1 MTEPTFPP
9 DVFKDSGFRLPLPER
24 DSLDD
29 EAKEIFDHF
38 LDPDGDTYVGIRGP
52 GGIRLHSPKL
62 SRLTQ
67 EVNHYLRHESGI
79 SKRVRELAILS
90 TARELNHQFEWV
102 AHEPAALK
110 VGISQEIVDIIKY
123 RKPVDGLDETDAV
136 VIAFCR
142 ELMGARKV
150 QPETFAKA
158 HQIFGTKMLVDIVS
172 VVGSYAATGALL
184 TAFDIQLHPGKE
196 PLLPI
201 D

>member
-1 MTEPTFPP
+1 MTESKLPP
-9 DVFKDSGFRLPLPER
+9 DVFKDSGFRLPLPKRE
-24 DSLDD
+24 SLDD
-29 EAKEIFDHF
+29 DAKQIFDHF
-38 LDPDGDTYVGIRGP
+38 LDPEGDTYVGIRGP

-110 VGISQEIVDIIKY
+110 VGISQEIVDIIKF
-123 RKPVDGLDETDAV
+123 RKPLNGLDETDG
-136 VIAFCR
+136 VIIGFCR
-142 ELMGARKV
+142 QLMGARKV

-196 PLLPI
+196 PLLPL

>member
-1 MTEPTFPP
+1 MTEPKLPS
-9 DVFKDSGFRLPLPER
+9 DVFEDSGFRLPLPKRE
-24 DSLDD
+24 SLDD
-29 EAKEIFDHF
+29 DAKQIFDHF
-38 LDPDGDTYVGIRGP
+38 LDPKGDTYVGIRGP

-67 EVNHYLRHESGI
+67 EVNHYLRHDSGI
-79 SKRVRELAILS
+79 SKRVRELAILA

-110 VGISQEIVDIIKY
+110 VGIPQEIVDIIKY
-123 RKPVDGLDETDAV
+123 RKPIDDLDETDGV
-136 VIAFCR
+136 VIEFCR
-142 ELMGARKV
+142 QLMGARKV
-150 QPETFAKA
+150 EPETFAKA
-158 HQIFGTKMLVDIVS
+158 HRIFGTKMLVDIVS

-196 PLLPI
+196 PLLPL

>member
-1 MTEPTFPP
+1 MTEPKLPS
-9 DVFKDSGFRLPLPER
+9 DVFKDSGFRLPLPKRE
-24 DSLDD
+24 SLDD
-29 EAKEIFDHF
+29 DAKQIFDHF
-38 LDPDGDTYVGIRGP
+38 LDPEGDTYVGIRGP

-62 SRLTQ
+62 SRLIQ

-79 SKRVRELAILS
+79 SERVRELAILA

-110 VGISQEIVDIIKY
+110 VGVSQAIVDIIRY
-123 RKPVDGLDETDAV
+123 RKPIDNLDETDGV
-136 VIAFCR
+136 VIEFCR
-142 ELMGARKV
+142 QLMGARKV
-150 QPETFAKA
+150 EPETFAKA
-158 HQIFGTKMLVDIVS
+158 HRIFGTKMLVDIVS

-196 PLLPI
+196 PLLPL